1 MEEKEGA
8 MNNNYTQLHNV
19 SRKVSIDESMILY
32 KGRHSIKQYN
42 PMKPI
47 KRRYKLW
54 VRADMDDYISK
65 FDVHV
70 YQGKT
75 DTSSGDSEDNGTEQ
89 EFGLGEQVV
98 QTMTKDLFG
107 KYHQVYFDNFFT
119 SFHLWSI

>member
-1 MEEKEGA
+1 
-8 MNNNYTQLHNV
+8 MNNTYMQLYNV

-47 KRRYKLW
+47 KRGYKLW
-54 VRADMDDYISK
+54 VRADMDGYISK
-65 FDVHV
+65 FDV
-70 YQGKT
+70 YEEKT

-89 EFGLGEQVV
+89 EFGLGEQVL

-107 KYHQVYFDNFFT
+107 KYHQVYFDNIFT
-119 SFHLWSI
+119 SIPLMEYQKAKWC